1 MQQIINFIIK
11 NSYRLL
17 FLLLLGISLSLT
29 IKSHS
34 YHRSEY
40 VNSANAVTGTVY
52 EKMNEAN
59 EYLSLKEKNKELAS
73 ENALL
78 KELLFNKKDTLL
90 TSKTVFRKDLN
101 NFKVVVA
108 KAVKNSFN
116 KRDNYITINAGSL
129 AGIKTDMGVVNDKG
143 IVGLVEK
150 TSKNFS
156 TIQSILNSNSKIHA
170 KIKNSDHFGSLI
182 WDGENVGFAQLI
194 DVPRLASLKKGDSI
208 VTGAFSDVFPENIPI
223 GKVDKIFI
231 NKKTNY
237 YTINVRLFNDMT
249 SIGYVYIIENKAK
262 KEKNQ
267 LETETVAPKKSE
279 Q

>member
-17 FLLLLGISLSLT
+17 FLLLLIISLALT

-52 EKMNEAN
+52 EKINEAN
-59 EYLSLKEKNKELAS
+59 EYLSLKEKNKGLAS

-90 TSKTVFRKDLN
+90 TSKTVFRNDLN
-101 NFKVVVA
+101 NFNVVVA
-108 KAVKNSFN
+108 KTVKNSFN
-116 KRDNYITINAGSL
+116 KRENYITINAGSL

-143 IVGLVEK
+143 IVGLIEK
-150 TSKNFS
+150 TSANFS
-156 TIQSILNSNSKIHA
+156 TIQSILNTKSKINA
-170 KIKNSDHFGSLI
+170 KIKNSDHFGSLV
-182 WDGENVGFAQLI
+182 WDGKNVGFAQLI
-194 DVPRLASLKKGDSI
+194 DVPRLASLRKGDSI
-208 VTGAFSDVFPENIPI
+208 VTGGNSDIFPENIPI
-223 GKVDKIFI
+223 GKIDKIFI
-231 NKKTNY
+231 DKKTNY

-249 SIGYVYIIENKAK
+249 SIGYVYVIENKK
-262 KEKNQ
+262 RKEKQQ
-267 LETETVAPKKSE
+267 LEVETAAPKK
-279 Q
+279 

>member
-1 MQQIINFIIK
+1 MQHIINIIIK
-11 NSYRLL
+11 NSYQLL

-52 EKMNEAN
+52 KKINDAN

-90 TSKTVFRKDLN
+90 TSKTVFRNDLN
-101 NFKVVVA
+101 NYKVVVA
-108 KAVKNSFN
+108 KTVKNSFN
-116 KRDNYITINAGSL
+116 KRENYITINSGSK

-143 IVGLVEK
+143 IVGLIEK
-150 TSKNFS
+150 TSANFS
-156 TIQSILNSNSKIHA
+156 TIQSILNTKSKINA
-170 KIKNSDHFGSLI
+170 KIKNSEHFGSLI
-182 WDGENVGFAQLI
+182 WDGKNVGFAQLI
-194 DVPRLASLKKGDSI
+194 DVPRLANLRKGDSI
-208 VTGAFSDVFPENIPI
+208 VTGGNSDIFPENIPI

-231 NKKTNY
+231 DKKTNY

-249 SIGYVYIIENKAK
+249 SIGYVYVIESKK
-262 KEKNQ
+262 RKEKEQ
-267 LETETVAPKKSE
+267 LETTTAASKNK
-279 Q
+279 